1 MRNKTMQQHIAYIKR
16 LMQDVLSNL
25 AYAAA

>member
-1 MRNKTMQQHIAYIKR
+1 MRNKRFKDHIAGIKR
-16 LMQDVLSNL
+16 LMHDVLSNL